1 MDEFDKQVRKDAMA
15 GFSNTKAINR
25 TTNKIN
31 KNLIDDVIK
40 PLAGKTPPGK
50 LISKLSKIKNKFD
63 DKDAG
68 LYAIAGLPVVA
79 GAIETF
85 KSLKNR
91 KSKRQ
96 QELGT
101 IEYGFDTKGVDPVKD
116 DNIGRYMD
124 KNFESA
130 RKARVKRRQGGGSTY
145 SIPGKDAALDMY
157 QSFVGPDADKLTK
170 GEKTTLLIAKHR
182 RDSRLPSREKIYADK
197 KRREFKEK
205 IKRRDIGGSS
215 FSIRGK
221 DAALDMYDSF
231 VGPDADKLSRAEKA
245 ALVGSKARF
254 DLANKKTKKDRRRQ
268 PIVDLRRERPRMKR
282 IEQQPEQFTPYA
294 EDFNKG
300 GFGALSVKAGIDNNY
315 DPTHADRIA
324 VGKLKEK
331 GKGMRT
337 GGICRGIGKAIK
349 GTGFSGVK

>member
-1 MDEFDKQVRKDAMA
+1 MDKFDKQVRKDAMA
-15 GFSNTKAINR
+15 GFSNTKVTKNKKAINR
-25 TTNKIN
+25 TTKKIN

-40 PLAGKTPPGK
+40 PLAGKTPPGRLVK
-50 LISKLSKIKNKFD
+50 TFSKIGKNIKRKIDKFD
-63 DKDAG
+63 EKDAG
-68 LYAIAGLPVVA
+68 LYAIAGLPVVV
-79 GAIETF
+79 GAVETF

-91 KSKRQ
+91 KSKKQ

-101 IEYGFDTKGVDPVKD
+101 IEYGFDTKAVDPVKE
-116 DNIGRYMD
+116 DNIGRYID

-130 RKARVKRRQGGGSTY
+130 KKARIQRRQTGGSSY

-157 QSFVGPDADKLTK
+157 G
-170 GEKTTLLIAKHR
+170 
-182 RDSRLPSREKIYADK
+182 
-197 KRREFKEK
+197 
-205 IKRRDIGGSS
+205 
-215 FSIRGK
+215 
-221 DAALDMYDSF
+221 SF
-231 VGPDADKLSRAEKA
+231 VGPDADKLSRAEKT
-245 ALVGSKARF
+245 ALIGSKARF

-282 IEQQPEQFTPYA
+282 IEQQPEPFTPYA

-324 VGKLKEK
+324 VGQLKEK